1 MKNKKALFISLVI
14 LILSISIGILAYF
27 KFFNKDNSEVPLADN
42 LKGTS
47 LPIGFPKYTVVGE
60 SPIDGTIYV
69 SPHNK
74 SYNVGWLLQL
84 NKKGEL
90 QFFKK
95 TLNRAYLYRHFYT
108 KSNKERYAY
117 LLASGTAKYCDG
129 GIDDSYLVICDE
141 NHNVLKTNITM
152 LENGNVPENQP
163 IDIHDYIVYDDNHYI
178 LIAAV
183 PMYVDNIPGH
193 QNVFVFNNVIQ
204 EIKDDKVI
212 YQWESIDHPE
222 LYEYSFMDNDYENS
236 NDKIAK
242 DYAHINKIDRFSNG
256 DYLVSFR
263 HIGLVRLD
271 YQTGNTKWVIGYKHN
286 DFKMDEN
293 ALPYTQHD
301 SIILDDNT
309 ITLFDNAV
317 GDKSRVLKYHID
329 EKNMSVEA
337 DIYVSEYPNSEYM
350 GSSQL
355 LKDDTYLIN
364 YGGNMQIVCFEIY
377 DFKNKKQLFLFN
389 FNNKDDI
396 YAVTQGDYIFN
407 RLYNPE

>member
-1 MKNKKALFISLVI
+1 MKDDDFCQMFLYSLINLICFLLKVIFLTAMYNVRSQVKLLGIDKKIEYKDLEMYDNSYKATAALFAFNFLCFLGFMIVLFMIINKIKVKRTDYDQNNN
-14 LILSISIGILAYF
+14 IGIQ
-27 KFFNKDNSEVPLADN
+27 V
-42 LKGTS
+42 
-47 LPIGFPKYTVVGE
+47 
-60 SPIDGTIYV
+60 
-69 SPHNK
+69 
-74 SYNVGWLLQL
+74 
-84 NKKGEL
+84 
-90 QFFKK
+90 
-95 TLNRAYLYRHFYT
+95 
-108 KSNKERYAY
+108 
-117 LLASGTAKYCDG
+117 
-129 GIDDSYLVICDE
+129 
-141 NHNVLKTNITM
+141 
-152 LENGNVPENQP
+152 
-163 IDIHDYIVYDDNHYI
+163 
-178 LIAAV
+178 
-183 PMYVDNIPGH
+183 H
-193 QNVFVFNNVIQ
+193 QNN
-204 EIKDDKVI
+204 DDI
-212 YQWESIDHPE
+212 NTDERIANSG
-222 LYEYSFMDNDYENS
+222 NTRNS
-236 NDKIAK
+236 NSDDKIAK

-263 HIGLVRLD
+263 HIGLIRFD
-271 YQTGNTKWVIGYKHN
+271 YQTVNTKWVIGYGHN

-309 ITLFDNAV
+309 IVLFDNAV

-389 FNNKDDI
+389 FDNKDDI